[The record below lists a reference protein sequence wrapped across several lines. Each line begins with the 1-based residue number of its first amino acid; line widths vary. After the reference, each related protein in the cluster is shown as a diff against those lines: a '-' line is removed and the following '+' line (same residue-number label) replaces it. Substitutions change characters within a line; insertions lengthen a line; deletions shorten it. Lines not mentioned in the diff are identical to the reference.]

1 MVCGA
6 SVILKP
12 GQIVV
17 RERRERTDRDRFRQ
31 HKRANDAELQSAKD
45 DHRRVAIAKNDIEW
59 QLKRD
64 IVEIEKRHKFKL
76 TQKDADH
83 AEIVNKL
90 QKALEQAEAR
100 SRREVENVKKTHD
113 NTVEKLRTS

>member
-1 MVCGA
+1 MTSPRSSSSRYLV
-6 SVILKP
+6 
-12 GQIVV
+12 Q
-17 RERRERTDRDRFRQ
+17 
-31 HKRANDAELQSAKD
+31 RALRSKDAELQSAKD